1 MNVFSVLMTCALLGA
16 GGDADSAM
24 DEMLAAHR
32 WEIAPE
38 VSWYRYE
45 EPGTMKNTGI
55 LYGVAMAYTR
65 YEQGEFQHGLTRL
78 EGEFAAGE
86 VEYDGSLMDGT
97 PYTMDGNFDFLA
109 NLRVLWGSRW
119 QSDAWEN
126 RFVAGFGYRFLLD
139 DSTQD
144 PAGYERYSNYFYVP
158 LGLQTYHGLG
168 GNWLLGL
175 GGEFDVLL
183 VGLQISGIP
192 ESPVD
197 PSSVKNWQ
205 WPGFG
210 ARGSLEL
217 RHRTESLDLAIAPFI
232 QYWWVDESS
241 VSSGGW
247 YEPRNNTLQY
257 GLNLVWRF

>member
-1 MNVFSVLMTCALLGA
+1 MNVFSVLIASALLGA
-16 GGDADSAM
+16 AGDANSVM
-24 DEMLAAHR
+24 DEVLAAPH

-38 VSWYRYE
+38 VSWLRYE
-45 EPGTMKNTGI
+45 EPGVMENRGV
-55 LYGVAMAYTR
+55 LYGVAVAYTR
-65 YEQGEFQHGLTRL
+65 YHQGKFQDGLTRL

-86 VEYDGSLMDGT
+86 VEYEGSLMDGT
-97 PYTMDGNFDFLA
+97 PYTMDGNHDYLV
-109 NLRVLWGSRW
+109 NLRVLWGSLW
-119 QSDAWEN
+119 QSHAWES
-126 RFVAGFGYRFLLD
+126 RFYAGFGYRFLFD

-144 PAGYERYSNYFYVP
+144 PAGYERYSNYLYVP
-158 LGLQTYHGLG
+158 VGLKTYHGLG
-168 GNWLLGL
+168 GDWLLGL

-192 ESPVD
+192 ESATD
-197 PSSVKNWQ
+197 LSTVKNWQ

-217 RHRTESLDLAIAPFI
+217 RHRTQALDFAIAPFI
-232 QYWWVDESS
+232 QYWWVDDSS

-257 GLNLVWRF
+257 GVNLIWRF